1 MAGAARAHAGPLD
14 QGEEHQ
20 DPDSDPSAANGQ
32 QWSEVVPQGR
42 DHPGQADAVG
52 DPVAPADQE
61 PCPTPKRF
69 FGVDVPAP
77 CSRHGRRELS
87 HTDGAQQGVGGSQ
100 HPNPE
105 DQRLG
110 GQLIGHQPRDPQDAS
125 PNGSANGARKPKA
138 HAKHFEQ
145 AAGIV
150 QTSLPMA
157 RTRLTNALL
166 SMWTRSSNRQ
176 ENLAWQRT

>member
-1 MAGAARAHAGPLD
+1 M
-14 QGEEHQ
+14 
-20 DPDSDPSAANGQ
+20 
-32 QWSEVVPQGR
+32 
-42 DHPGQADAVG
+42 
-52 DPVAPADQE
+52 
-61 PCPTPKRF
+61 
-69 FGVDVPAP
+69 
-77 CSRHGRRELS
+77 
-87 HTDGAQQGVGGSQ
+87 
-100 HPNPE
+100 
-105 DQRLG
+105 
-110 GQLIGHQPRDPQDAS
+110 GHQPRDPQDAS

-176 ENLAWQRT
+176 ENPAGQRT